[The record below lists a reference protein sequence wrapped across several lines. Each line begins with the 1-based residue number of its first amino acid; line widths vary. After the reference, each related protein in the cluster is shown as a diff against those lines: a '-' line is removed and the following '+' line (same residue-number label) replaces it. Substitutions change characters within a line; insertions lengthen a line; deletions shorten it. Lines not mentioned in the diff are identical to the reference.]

1 MFSFI
6 TLLFVLLLRV
16 NAFTTYNSNMLPF
29 KPIRCSMSRNKAITV
44 ISVSESQFN
53 TLLTTTTL
61 NSWRGGRGSLNKGT
75 TTYRTNYV
83 ALMGENDDANEAND
97 GSNESIKDTM
107 PVNNNAVTSPS
118 SQPSSYPLNVP
129 SPILLGGAM
138 LLSIV
143 GIGTLFTSLT
153 DKEPNVIGTA
163 AVVGI
168 NVPVSLYLFYAAIK
182 KGQAETEE
190 DDKRLG

>member
-1 MFSFI
+1 
-6 TLLFVLLLRV
+6 
-16 NAFTTYNSNMLPF
+16 MLPF

>member
-1 MFSFI
+1 
-6 TLLFVLLLRV
+6 
-16 NAFTTYNSNMLPF
+16 
-29 KPIRCSMSRNKAITV
+29 
-44 ISVSESQFN
+44 
-53 TLLTTTTL
+53 
-61 NSWRGGRGSLNKGT
+61 
-75 TTYRTNYV
+75 
-83 ALMGENDDANEAND
+83 MGENDDANEGNDDANE
-97 GSNESIKDTM
+97 GSSESIKDTM

-118 SQPSSYPLNVP
+118 SQSSSYPLDVP

-153 DKEPNVIGTA
+153 DKELNVIGTA

>member
-6 TLLFVLLLRV
+6 TLLFVLLFRV
-16 NAFTTYNSNMLPF
+16 NAFTTYNSNILPF
-29 KPIRCSMSRNKAITV
+29 KAIRCSISRNKAITL
-44 ISVSESQFN
+44 SDSLNESQFN
-53 TLLTTTTL
+53 SLLTTTTL
-61 NSWRGGRGSLNKGT
+61 NSWRGGRGSLNKGS

-83 ALMGENDDANEAND
+83 ALMGENDDANE
-97 GSNESIKDTM
+97 GSTESIKDTM

-153 DKEPNVIGTA
+153 DKAPNVIGTA

>member
-1 MFSFI
+1 
-6 TLLFVLLLRV
+6 
-16 NAFTTYNSNMLPF
+16 
-29 KPIRCSMSRNKAITV
+29 MSRNKAITV

-53 TLLTTTTL
+53 SLLTTTTL

-83 ALMGENDDANEAND
+83 ALMGENDDANE
-97 GSNESIKDTM
+97 GSSESTTSESTKDTM